1 MADDKKITDTDP
13 ADTVDNAA
21 ETTSQ
26 SDPLRVKPREDDA
39 GDALFGA
46 SETVDDD
53 QIGAPVKPAGKKGLA
68 ALFGGAKAVDDGE
81 SLDEPPTWAVAG
93 PARPRPQGSG
103 IRVVNRF
110 VAAAIVLILV
120 FGVLD
125 LFATIR
131 QPPGDM
137 TPIDTPTDPAAG
149 VTAATQPPSEG
160 LPLLA
165 KLLDSFGKRPIVRDL
180 DQSGST
186 TTDTEVVTTRT
197 RIPDWKVYA
206 QHLDLIG
213 LSGGA
218 GGEKEAIVAD
228 RKANRMHFLRIG
240 QEMVAGEIQFKLVR
254 IATDHVVFEKD
265 GEEVIVK

>member
-1 MADDKKITDTDP
+1 MADDEKVTDTGL
-13 ADTVDNAA
+13 ADAADGAA
-21 ETTSQ
+21 EATSA
-26 SDPLRVKPREDDA
+26 SAPLRVKPREDDA
-39 GDALFGA
+39 GDEPFGA
-46 SETVDDD
+46 SETVEDG

-81 SLDEPPTWAVAG
+81 SLDEPPQWAVAG
-93 PARPRPQGSG
+93 SARPRPQGSG
-103 IRVVNRF
+103 IRVVNRI

-137 TPIDTPTDPAAG
+137 TPIDTPADPAAG
-149 VTAATQPPSEG
+149 VTAEGPLPSEG

-165 KLLDSFGKRPIVRDL
+165 KLLDSFSKRPIVRDL
-180 DQSGST
+180 DQGGSASTAT
-186 TTDTEVVTTRT
+186 TVVTTRT
-197 RIPDWKVYA
+197 KVPAWQVYA

-218 GGEKEAIVAD
+218 SGEKEAIVAD
-228 RKANRMHFLRIG
+228 RKANRMHFLQIG

-265 GEEVIVK
+265 GEEVTVK